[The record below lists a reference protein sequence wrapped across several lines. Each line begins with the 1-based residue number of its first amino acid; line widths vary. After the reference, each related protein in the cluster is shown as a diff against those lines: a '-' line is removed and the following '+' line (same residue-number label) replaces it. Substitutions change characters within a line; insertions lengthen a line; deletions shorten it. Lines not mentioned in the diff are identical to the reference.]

1 MFHLKKKYFN
11 QQDGIF
17 PILID
22 KSSQI
27 CNKACRHKHD
37 NTTTENPEFWTEK
50 KATTLSKVHIYQS
63 YRY

>member
-27 CNKACRHKHD
+27 C